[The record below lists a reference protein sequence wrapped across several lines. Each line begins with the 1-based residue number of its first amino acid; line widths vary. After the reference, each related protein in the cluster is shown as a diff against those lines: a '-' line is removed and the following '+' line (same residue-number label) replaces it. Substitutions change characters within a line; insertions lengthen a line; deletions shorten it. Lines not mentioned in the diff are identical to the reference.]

1 MKKFFTIA
9 ILLLGVEGIATGQ
22 TLEEKIDNFI
32 KVKPNTPQE
41 VLVFGTNKSQD
52 GFITA
57 GYLIGKYGLYAGI
70 PYSERSNI
78 LNQSNGTVSKDMR
91 FGIVTQL
98 NPNKIIIGVG
108 VQPTSDGTKM
118 NSFIGYN
125 PLKSKDM
132 KLWMIGNV
140 TGSIFSLG
148 LGLSYRIK

>member
-9 ILLLGVEGIATGQ
+9 ILLLGVKGIAIGQ

-52 GFITA
+52 GYIT
-57 GYLIGKYGLYAGI
+57 GGFMLGRNGLYAGV
-70 PYSERSNI
+70 PYNDKQV
-78 LNQSNGTVSKDMR
+78 LNRTNGTVSQDMR
-91 FGIVTQL
+91 FGILRQVQ
-98 NPNKIIIGVG
+98 PNRLILGVG
-108 VQPTSDGTKM
+108 AQPTDEGTKLH
-118 NSFIGYN
+118 SFIGYN

-140 TGSIFSLG
+140 TGSVFSFG